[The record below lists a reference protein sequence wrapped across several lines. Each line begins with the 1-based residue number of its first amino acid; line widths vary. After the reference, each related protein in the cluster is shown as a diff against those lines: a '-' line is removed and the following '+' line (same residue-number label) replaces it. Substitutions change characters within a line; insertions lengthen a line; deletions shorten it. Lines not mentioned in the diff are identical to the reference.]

1 MKAFKSIIMLALI
14 CIANLVSA
22 QDTIYVS
29 HNKTTAIEFP
39 ASISNPVIAG
49 RHLIAAVKGDNVLIV
64 KAVKGF
70 SRSQIRITTEDGE
83 DYHFPVAFSFGRAGR
98 FYRLASNQE
107 TEPAESRRKTP
118 EEEVSL
124 KLASGRVRKVV
135 SSDRESR
142 VKAELGQISVLGNTL
157 FYKLKIENHS
167 SINYDLDF
175 VRFYV
180 RDLKTAKRTVMQER
194 EIHPTHAI
202 GPTQNTI
209 TAGGSGLYV
218 FTFDKFPLA
227 KGQALFTEI
236 YEKNG
241 ARNLYLKVTARENV
255 KAQLLKE

>member
-14 CIANLVSA
+14 CIANLVGA
-22 QDTIYVS
+22 QDTVYVS

-39 ASISNPVIAG
+39 GRITNPVNAG
-49 RHLIAAVKGDNVLIV
+49 RHLIAAVKGDNVLTV
-64 KAVKGF
+64 KALKGF
-70 SRSQIRITTEDGE
+70 FPSQIRITTEDGE
-83 DYHFPVAFSFGRAGR
+83 DYHFPVAFSYGRAGR

-107 TEPAESRRKTP
+107 TEPAEARRKTP

-124 KLASGRVRKVV
+124 KLASGRVRNVV
-135 SSDRESR
+135 SSDRKSR

-180 RDLKTAKRTVMQER
+180 RDLKTAKRTVTQER

-202 GPTQNTI
+202 GATQNTI
-209 TAGGSGLYV
+209 TAGGSGQYV
-218 FTFDKFPLA
+218 FAFDKFPLA

-241 ARNLYLKVTARENV
+241 ARNLYLKVTTRENV
-255 KAQLLKE
+255 KAQLIKE

>member
-1 MKAFKSIIMLALI
+1 MKTFKSIIVLALI

-39 ASISNPVIAG
+39 ARIANPVNAG
-49 RHLIAAVKGDNVLIV
+49 RHLIAAAKGDNVLTV
-64 KAVKGF
+64 KASKGF
-70 SRSQIRITTEDGE
+70 LPSQILITTEDGE
-83 DYHFPVAFSFGRAGR
+83 DYHLPVAFSYGRAGQ
-98 FYRLASNQE
+98 FYRLANRQE
-107 TEPAESRRKTP
+107 TVAADARRQTP

-124 KLASGRVRKVV
+124 KLASGRVRNVV
-135 SSDRESR
+135 SSDKKGR
-142 VKAELGQISVLGNTL
+142 VKAELGQISVSGNTL
-157 FYKLKIENHS
+157 FYKLKIENNS

-180 RDLKTAKRTVMQER
+180 RDLKTPKRTVTQER
-194 EIHPTHAI
+194 EIHPTQSI
-202 GPTQNTI
+202 GATQNTI

-218 FTFDKFPLA
+218 FAFDKFPLA

>member
-1 MKAFKSIIMLALI
+1 MKTFKSIIMLALI
-14 CIANLVSA
+14 CITNLVSG

-39 ASISNPVIAG
+39 ARIANPINAG
-49 RHLIAAVKGDNVLIV
+49 HHLIAAIKGDNVLTV
-64 KAVKGF
+64 KAAKGF
-70 SRSQIRITTEDGE
+70 LPSQISITMEDGKN
-83 DYHFPVAFSFGRAGR
+83 YHFPVDFSYGRAGR

-107 TEPAESRRKTP
+107 TETPDASSKAP
-118 EEEVSL
+118 EEEISS
-124 KLASGRVRKVV
+124 KLAAGRVRNVV
-135 SSDRESR
+135 SSDRKSR

-180 RDLKTAKRTVMQER
+180 RDLKTAKRTVTQER
-194 EIHPTHAI
+194 EIHPTQAI
-202 GPTQNTI
+202 GVSQNTI

-218 FTFDKFPLA
+218 FGFDKFPLA

-255 KAQLLKE
+255 SAQLIKE